1 MRPAPENIL
10 IVKLSAIGDVIH
22 TLPALNAV
30 KRQYPRARITWLVE
44 EAAASLLE
52 GHRSLDR
59 VLVSKRKQWLK
70 GLAGPDRGRHLKA
83 ALAFVQALRAT
94 RYDMILDFQA
104 SLKGGILVG
113 LARGSR
119 KIGFGK
125 GLAHQEHS
133 YFFLNEKVP
142 AVDMEVHALTRGLM
156 LLEHIGIPVDRVEYK
171 LPVSVQ
177 DRDGISQMLAEAGVN
192 RNSKLVA
199 INPVAQWDTKLWD
212 NRKFAVLADLLIE
225 RYGVTVAFSGGPDDR
240 LTIGE
245 IVDDM
250 KHSALNFAGRTTLKG
265 LAALYERA
273 IFLVSTDTGPM
284 HLGAAVGIP
293 VVALFGPTA
302 PWRTGP
308 FGEGH
313 RIVRTDCKCSPCFKR
328 SCATTH
334 CMDGITVEKVIV
346 EIEQLR
352 LL

>member
-44 EAAASLLE
+44 EAAAGLVE
-52 GHRSLDR
+52 GHPALDR
-59 VLVSKRKQWLK
+59 VLVSKRKRWFRGLSGPSRVQHIRAAGAFLK
-70 GLAGPDRGRHLKA
+70 D
-83 ALAFVQALRAT
+83 LRDT
-94 RYDMILDFQA
+94 RYDLVLDFQA
-104 SLKGGILVG
+104 SLKGGILIA
-113 LARGSR
+113 LTRSSR

-125 GLAHQEHS
+125 GLEHQEHS
-133 YFFLNEKVP
+133 YLFLNEKVP
-142 AVDMEVHALTRGLM
+142 AVGMEIHALTRGLM
-156 LLEHIGIPVDRVEYK
+156 LLEHIGIPAGRIEYK
-171 LPVSVQ
+171 LPVS
-177 DRDGISQMLAEAGVN
+177 DRDRDEISQMLAEAGVD
-192 RNSKLVA
+192 RDSKLVA
-199 INPVAQWDTKLWD
+199 INPVAQWDTKLWA
-212 NRKFAVLADLLIE
+212 NRKFAALADILIE
-225 RYGVTVAFSGGPDDR
+225 RYNVAVVFSGGPEDR
-240 LTIGE
+240 SIIVE
-245 IVDDM
+245 ITAGM

-273 IFLVSTDTGPM
+273 ALLVSTDTGPM

-334 CMDGITVEKVIV
+334 CMDGITVEKVIA